1 MPQGDRQEA
10 PKAPS
15 VFASRRPVRTWREN
29 QVARSRERGTM
40 DKEPTTDSRKTS
52 RRPKWMV
59 PITAVAVVVVLA
71 VAGIVGW
78 SLDEPRRHDSAVASC
93 VASVKSMYDSSRTA
107 QATVDQYQEA
117 AAIRAPQVQNPKTV
131 SNIRKIGNTIKRTSG
146 TRLQNVQCDAAM
158 STAELRDAT
167 DTARRYDTRLNE
179 LSSQYTEA
187 AKAVVASQ
195 DAKSLQH
202 AKDTLDRRK
211 GEALSLLVDSDGKV
225 TDGAVRDGLQA
236 AIEQAGQAKGNK
248 PDAYLEA
255 AASLQ
260 AAIDQVNASV
270 QAQTPAGQ

>member
-1 MPQGDRQEA
+1 M
-10 PKAPS
+10 
-15 VFASRRPVRTWREN
+15 
-29 QVARSRERGTM
+29 ARSRERGTM
-40 DKEPTTDSRKTS
+40 DKEPTTDRRKTS

-78 SLDEPRRHDSAVASC
+78 SLYEPRRHDSAVASC

-117 AAIRAPQVQNPKTV
+117 AAIRAPQVQNPKTI
-131 SNIRKIGNTIKRTSG
+131 SNIRKLGNTIKRTSG
-146 TRLQNVQCDAAM
+146 TRLQSVQCDAAM

-187 AKAVVASQ
+187 AKAVVASR
-195 DAKSLQH
+195 DAKSLQN

-211 GEALSLLVDSDGKV
+211 GEALSLLVDTDGKV
-225 TDGAVRDGLQA
+225 TDGAVRDGLQT

-270 QAQTPAGQ
+270 QAQTPADQ